1 MLGGIGYLAW
11 RQSVPAVRVEFSPV
25 PKFIG
30 VRTPITLDLRARRG
44 GVQSVDVRLLQ
55 GGTRVNVAQQTFSGT
70 PSNEQRVQLIVAGGT
85 LGLREGAA
93 TLEVRARDGFWRPI
107 RVDDRTIASLPV
119 VLDFTPPTLEILAST
134 RYLSRGGGGLVALR
148 AKGAARVGVA
158 VGDLFF
164 PGFPAGAADSGL
176 YATLYAL
183 PWNLPPNSPITVSA
197 QDEAGNAVSRA
208 LAVDIRPRKFPMD
221 TIDIS
226 EQFLASKMPEL
237 LPERGQIP
245 PEPAPRRLPHR
256 ESRQAEGGGGDEAE
270 ARPKRKPT
278 PLFEG
283 AFIQPRNTKVF
294 SNFAETRTYRYQGK
308 DVDTQVHLGYDLA
321 SLKHSPVPAANAG
334 VVVYAAPLNIYG
346 NAVVVDHGWGLQTL
360 YGHLSTLEVKE
371 GDEVKKGQELGRS
384 GATGLAAR
392 RPPALRGAH
401 PGHLGHPGRVVGRQV
416 DPRPR
421 RPPAARGQHPPA
433 PVRPARSRRRRRAP
447 DRPHPL
453 PPPRPPLGRGQVLH
467 SDIFLRARRLPRD
480 QARAVRPEKCRN
492 VET

>member
-1 MLGGIGYLAW
+1 VARSRVRIWLIIFFVPILAVLGGIGYLAW
-11 RQSVPAVRVEFSPV
+11 RQSVAPVRVEFTPV

-30 VRTPITLDLRARRG
+30 VRTPITLDLRAARG

-55 GGTRVNVAQQTFSGT
+55 GGSRVTVAQQTFSG
-70 PSNEQRVQLIVAGGT
+70 PVSNEQRVQLIVAGAT

-119 VLDFTPPTLEILAST
+119 TLDFTPPTLEILAST
-134 RYLSRGGGGLVALR
+134 RYLSRGGGGLVAIR
-148 AKGAARVGVA
+148 AKGAARVGVG

-164 PGFPAGAADSGL
+164 PAFPAGAPDTGL
-176 YATLYAL
+176 HAALYAL

-221 TIDIS
+221 TIEIS

-245 PEPAPRRLPHR
+245 PDQLLDAFLVVNRDKRK
-256 ESRQAEGGGGDEAE
+256 EAE
-270 ARPKRKPT
+270 EMKRKLAQKSKPT

-321 SLKHSPVPAANAG
+321 SLKTSPVPAANSG
-334 VVVYAAPLNIYG
+334 IVVYAAPLTIYG
-346 NAVVVDHGWGLQTL
+346 NTVVIDHGWGLQTL
-360 YGHLSTLEVKE
+360 YGHLSTIEVKE

-384 GATGLAAR
+384 GATGLALGDHLHFEVLIQGVSVTPVEWWDAKWIR
-392 RPPALRGAH
+392 DHIGRPLREGNIQLLQSDQPATSEESTAA
-401 PGHLGHPGRVVGRQV
+401 
-416 DPRPR
+416 
-421 RPPAARGQHPPA
+421 PAAPP
-433 PVRPARSRRRRRAP
+433 RRRRR
-447 DRPHPL
+447 
-453 PPPRPPLGRGQVLH
+453 
-467 SDIFLRARRLPRD
+467 
-480 QARAVRPEKCRN
+480 
-492 VET
+492 

>member
-1 MLGGIGYLAW
+1 MARSRLRIWLIIFFVPILLVLGGIGYLAW

-30 VRTPITLDLRARRG
+30 ARTPITLDLHARRG
-44 GVQSVDVRLLQ
+44 GVQSVDIRLQQ
-55 GGTRVNVAQQTFSGT
+55 GGTRVNVAQQTFSGPAT
-70 PSNEQRVQLIVAGGT
+70 NDQRVQLIVAGGS

-119 VLDFTPPTLEILAST
+119 TLDFTPPTLEILSST

-148 AKGAARVGVA
+148 AKGAARVGVT

-164 PGFPAGAADSGL
+164 PGFPAGAPDSGL

-183 PWNLPPNSPITVSA
+183 PWNLPPNSPITASA

-221 TIDIS
+221 TIEIG

-245 PEPAPRRLPHR
+245 PDQLLAAFLTVNRDKRK
-256 ESRQAEGGGGDEAE
+256 EAE
-270 ARPKRKPT
+270 EMKRKLAQKSKPA

-283 AFIQPRNTKVF
+283 AFLQPRNTKVF

-321 SLKHSPVPAANAG
+321 SLKHSPVPAANSG
-334 VVVYAAPLNIYG
+334 VVVYAAPLSIYG

-360 YGHLSTLEVKE
+360 YGHLSALEVKE
-371 GDEVKKGQELGRS
+371 GDEVKKGQEIGKS
-384 GATGLAAR
+384 GATGLA
-392 RPPALRGAH
+392 LGD
-401 PGHLGHPGRVVGRQV
+401 HLHFEVLIQGISVTPVEWWDGKWIRDHVGRPLREANIPLLQS
-416 DPRPR
+416 DQPEAAGTTEERPT
-421 RPPAARGQHPPA
+421 A
-433 PVRPARSRRRRRAP
+433 PTPRRRA
-447 DRPHPL
+447 
-453 PPPRPPLGRGQVLH
+453 
-467 SDIFLRARRLPRD
+467 RR
-480 QARAVRPEKCRN
+480 
-492 VET
+492 